1 MKRKTGTAYVVAI
14 VCAFVLW
21 FWCGRNVVAEAVYP
35 VENSVGW
42 FQRNVV
48 VPLKGFF
55 TAGLVAREN
64 ERLRREVSE
73 LRMREGEAA
82 RLSAE
87 NARLR
92 GLLGLDGGDALPKD
106 RWLYAPVI
114 GRGGA
119 AGVRHRIRVRGG
131 SLDGVATN
139 AVAATPDGLV
149 GRVVAVTPRTS
160 TVQLLT
166 DPALMVSCEVAR
178 PAEEGGSVFGM
189 VNGGGIRAIR
199 PKQGVPLL
207 CVVNPLGVRHL
218 RRDAEIAPGARV
230 VTSGLGGTYP
240 AGIAVGVLADW
251 TKTDEM
257 QLEREGDVVPAVD
270 FRTLKDVFIRRGK

>member
-42 FQRNVV
+42 FRRNIV
-48 VPLKGFF
+48 VPLRGFF

-64 ERLRREVSE
+64 ERLKREVSE
-73 LRMREGEAA
+73 LKMREGEAA

-106 RWLYAPVI
+106 RWLYAPVLSC
-114 GRGGA
+114 GGA
-119 AGVRHRIRVRGG
+119 AGARHRIRVRGG

-139 AVAATPDGLV
+139 AVVATPDGLV
-149 GRVVAVTPRTS
+149 GRVASVTPRTS

-166 DPALMVSCEVAR
+166 DPALMVSCEAVR
-178 PAEEGGSVFGM
+178 SAEDGGGVFGI

-207 CVVNPLGVRHL
+207 CVVSPLAVRHL
-218 RRDAEIAPGARV
+218 RRDAELAPGTRV

-240 AGIAVGVLADW
+240 PGIAVGVLADW